1 MNLANVGGTMTGG
14 ATVVL
19 TAAGLYAGGKA
30 SYTTPTH
37 TRLTPQVIDF
47 LVTPASTTK
56 DNPGVAR
63 SGLKIA
69 LANRVETE
77 GCCDVQA
84 GTIIID
90 VGLRWPLSQPESV
103 VDEAIDLLQSLVFN
117 TAFVDALKKGIL
129 PTS

>member
-1 MNLANVGGTMTGG
+1 MTGG

-30 SYTTPTH
+30 SFTTPNH
-37 TRLTPQVIDF
+37 SRLEPQVIDF
-47 LVTPASTTK
+47 LVTPANTTPTS
-56 DNPGVAR
+56 PGTAR
-63 SGLKIA
+63 SGLKIS

-84 GTIIID
+84 GTVIID

-103 VDEAIDLLQSLVFN
+103 VDDAVAYLQALVFN
-117 TAFVDALKKGIL
+117 TAFVDALKKGVL